1 MDNNFNNDNVQPNQ
15 VPNPEQ
21 NNQGRDFS
29 AQFAQYNQP
38 KTGFDNQNPDAN
50 PYQQPVQPDYNQY
63 QPQQPDYNQYQP
75 QQPVQPD
82 YNQYQPQQPD
92 QPDYNQYQP
101 QQPAQPDYNQYQP
114 QQPAQPDYNQYQP
127 QQPAQPDYYNQ
138 YQNNPV
144 QPYDYNQAGYQQPD
158 YQQGNIYNPAP
169 AEGPTG
175 AAKAFSIVA
184 LVCGIVS
191 VVFGCCGWGMIFGIP
206 GAVFGIISKAKCGA
220 KNPLA
225 LVGMILS
232 FVGIGLSII
241 MIVVMCVSG
250 SSSYSTPYSSFNW

>member
-21 NNQGRDFS
+21 TPQGKDYS

-38 KTGFDNQNPDAN
+38 RNGFDNQNTDAN
-50 PYQQPVQPDYNQY
+50 PYQQPV
-63 QPQQPDYNQYQP
+63 
-75 QQPVQPD
+75 
-82 YNQYQPQQPD
+82 
-92 QPDYNQYQP
+92 
-101 QQPAQPDYNQYQP
+101 QPDYNQYQP

-144 QPYDYNQAGYQQPD
+144 QPYDYNQAGYQQPE
-158 YQQGNIYNPAP
+158 YQQGNVYNAAP

-175 AAKAFSIVA
+175 AAKVFSIIS
-184 LVCGIVS
+184 LVCGIIS
-191 VVFGCCGWGMIFGIP
+191 VVFGCCGWGILFGIP

-250 SSSYSTPYSSFNW
+250 NSSFSTPYSSYNW

>member
-15 VPNPEQ
+15 VPNLEQ
-21 NNQGRDFS
+21 TPQGKDYS

-38 KTGFDNQNPDAN
+38 RNGFDNQNTDAN
-50 PYQQPVQPDYNQY
+50 PYQQPV
-63 QPQQPDYNQYQP
+63 
-75 QQPVQPD
+75 
-82 YNQYQPQQPD
+82 

-114 QQPAQPDYNQYQP
+114 QQPAQT
-127 QQPAQPDYYNQ
+127 DYYNQ

-144 QPYDYNQAGYQQPD
+144 QPYDYNQAGYQQPE
-158 YQQGNIYNPAP
+158 YQQGNVYNPVP

-175 AAKAFSIVA
+175 AAKVFSIIS
-184 LVCGIVS
+184 LVCGIIS
-191 VVFGCCGWGMIFGIP
+191 VVFGCCGWGILFGIP

-250 SSSYSTPYSSFNW
+250 NSSFSSPYSSYNW

>member
-21 NNQGRDFS
+21 TPQGKDYS

-38 KTGFDNQNPDAN
+38 RNGFDNQNTDAN
-50 PYQQPVQPDYNQY
+50 PY
-63 QPQQPDYNQYQP
+63 
-75 QQPVQPD
+75 
-82 YNQYQPQQPD
+82 
-92 QPDYNQYQP
+92 
-101 QQPAQPDYNQYQP
+101 QQPAQPDYNQYQS
-114 QQPAQPDYNQYQP
+114 

-144 QPYDYNQAGYQQPD
+144 QPYDYNQAGYQQPE
-158 YQQGNIYNPAP
+158 YQQGNVYNAAP

-175 AAKAFSIVA
+175 AAKVFSIIS
-184 LVCGIVS
+184 LVCGIIS
-191 VVFGCCGWGMIFGIP
+191 VVFGCCGWGILFGVP

-250 SSSYSTPYSSFNW
+250 NSSFSTPYSSYNW

>member
-21 NNQGRDFS
+21 TPQGKDYS

-38 KTGFDNQNPDAN
+38 RNGFDNQNTDAN
-50 PYQQPVQPDYNQY
+50 PYQQPA
-63 QPQQPDYNQYQP
+63 
-75 QQPVQPD
+75 
-82 YNQYQPQQPD
+82 

-114 QQPAQPDYNQYQP
+114 QQPVQPDYNQYQP

-144 QPYDYNQAGYQQPD
+144 QPYDYNQAGYQQPE
-158 YQQGNIYNPAP
+158 YQQGNVYNPVP

-175 AAKAFSIVA
+175 AAKVFSIIS
-184 LVCGIVS
+184 LICGILS
-191 VVFGCCGWGMIFGIP
+191 MICCCYGFIPAIP
-206 GAVFGIISKAKCGA
+206 GIVFAAIAKAKFKG
-220 KNPLA
+220 KNTMATLG
-225 LVGMILS
+225 LV
-232 FVGIGLSII
+232 FSII
-241 MIVVMCVSG
+241 GCVIAVISLIIVIVTGVFEN
-250 SSSYSTPYSSFNW
+250 SSSYHYYY

>member
-21 NNQGRDFS
+21 TPQGKDYS

-38 KTGFDNQNPDAN
+38 RNGFDNQNTDAN
-50 PYQQPVQPDYNQY
+50 PYQQPV
-63 QPQQPDYNQYQP
+63 
-75 QQPVQPD
+75 
-82 YNQYQPQQPD
+82 
-92 QPDYNQYQP
+92 
-101 QQPAQPDYNQYQP
+101 QPDYNQYQP

-144 QPYDYNQAGYQQPD
+144 QPYDYNQAGYQQPE
-158 YQQGNIYNPAP
+158 YQQGNVYNSVP

-175 AAKAFSIVA
+175 AAKVFSIIS
-184 LVCGIVS
+184 LVCGIIS
-191 VVFGCCGWGMIFGIP
+191 VVFGCCGWGILFGIP

-250 SSSYSTPYSSFNW
+250 NSSFSSPYSSYNW

>member
-21 NNQGRDFS
+21 TPQGKDYS

-38 KTGFDNQNPDAN
+38 RNGFDNQNTDAN
-50 PYQQPVQPDYNQY
+50 PY
-63 QPQQPDYNQYQP
+63 
-75 QQPVQPD
+75 
-82 YNQYQPQQPD
+82 
-92 QPDYNQYQP
+92 

-144 QPYDYNQAGYQQPD
+144 QPYDYNQAGYQQPE
-158 YQQGNIYNPAP
+158 YQQGNVYNAAP

-175 AAKAFSIVA
+175 AAKVFSIIS
-184 LVCGIVS
+184 LVCGIIS
-191 VVFGCCGWGMIFGIP
+191 VVFGCCGWGILFGIP

-250 SSSYSTPYSSFNW
+250 NSSFSSPYSSYNW

>member
-21 NNQGRDFS
+21 TPQGKDYS

-38 KTGFDNQNPDAN
+38 RNGFDNQNTDAN
-50 PYQQPVQPDYNQY
+50 PYQQPA
-63 QPQQPDYNQYQP
+63 
-75 QQPVQPD
+75 
-82 YNQYQPQQPD
+82 

-127 QQPAQPDYYNQ
+127 QQPVQPDYNQYQPQQPVQPDYNQYQPQQPDYNQ
-138 YQNNPV
+138 YQNNAV
-144 QPYDYNQAGYQQPD
+144 QPFDYNQAGYQQPE
-158 YQQGNIYNPAP
+158 YQQGNVYNPDP
-169 AEGPTG
+169 VDGPTG
-175 AAKAFSIVA
+175 AAKAFSIVS

-191 VVFGCCGWGMIFGIP
+191 IVLGCCGFGFFAGIP
-206 GAVFGIISKAKCGA
+206 GAVFGIISKSKCPN
-220 KNPLA
+220 KNALA

-232 FVGIGLSII
+232 FVGIGIS
-241 MIVVMCVSG
+241 
-250 SSSYSTPYSSFNW
+250 

>member
-21 NNQGRDFS
+21 TPQGKDYS

-38 KTGFDNQNPDAN
+38 RNGFDNQNTDAN
-50 PYQQPVQPDYNQY
+50 PY
-63 QPQQPDYNQYQP
+63 
-75 QQPVQPD
+75 
-82 YNQYQPQQPD
+82 
-92 QPDYNQYQP
+92 

-144 QPYDYNQAGYQQPD
+144 QPYDYNQAGYQQPE
-158 YQQGNIYNPAP
+158 YQQGNVYNAAP

-175 AAKAFSIVA
+175 AAKVFSIIS
-184 LVCGIVS
+184 LVCGIIS
-191 VVFGCCGWGMIFGIP
+191 VVFGCCGWGILFGIP

-250 SSSYSTPYSSFNW
+250 NSSFSTPYSSYNW

>member
-21 NNQGRDFS
+21 TPQGKDYS

-38 KTGFDNQNPDAN
+38 RNGFDNQNTDAN
-50 PYQQPVQPDYNQY
+50 PYQQPV
-63 QPQQPDYNQYQP
+63 
-75 QQPVQPD
+75 
-82 YNQYQPQQPD
+82 
-92 QPDYNQYQP
+92 
-101 QQPAQPDYNQYQP
+101 QPDYNQYQP

-144 QPYDYNQAGYQQPD
+144 QPYDYNQAGYQQPE
-158 YQQGNIYNPAP
+158 YQQGNVYNAAP

-175 AAKAFSIVA
+175 AAKVFSIIS
-184 LVCGIVS
+184 LVCGIIS
-191 VVFGCCGWGMIFGIP
+191 VVFGCCGWGILFGIP

-250 SSSYSTPYSSFNW
+250 NSSFSSPYSSYNW